1 MKYRW
6 RRRSPNEGAGGAG
19 RSGPAANQAAR
30 RCRRR
35 GSGRV
40 PVSQRAG
47 RKLPAPDC
55 GDGAAINCDP
65 PTPHPPPHT
74 HTARPRPPARRVV
87 TPAGRRRESCG
98 RGDAAPAPAGRGG
111 SGGEPQRAGVESGGQ
126 RRRRAG
132 VAPDAAPPPPAN
144 CAGGVRFPPLLARSP
159 ANLASSKPY
168 LHCFHSTGP
177 RLPLQAL
184 GQLRRA
190 GYKQPDSA

>member
-1 MKYRW
+1 MRA
-6 RRRSPNEGAGGAG
+6 RAERAGAGRQPIRLRGGAG
-19 RSGPAANQAAR
+19 AGARGACQSVSARGENSPLRTAAMALQLTAT
-30 RCRRR
+30 
-35 GSGRV
+35 
-40 PVSQRAG
+40 P
-47 RKLPAPDC
+47 P
-55 GDGAAINCDP
+55 P
-65 PTPHPPPHT
+65 PTPPPHT